1 MGSLMAILLDTN
13 IVIHLIEGEPAM
25 VDRLTNLPSRPCLSV
40 VTLVEIMSGLSRGGA
55 APNLRART
63 EALVSALTV
72 LDFGREQ
79 VACYDRIV
87 IQLGYARNRV
97 LDRMIAAQAIV
108 AGAALV
114 TRNITDFRDIPGLTT
129 ESW

>member
-1 MGSLMAILLDTN
+1 MAAMLDTN

-25 VDRLTNLPSRPCLSV
+25 VDRLANLPDRPCLSV
-40 VTLVEIMSGLSRGGA
+40 VTLVEIMGGLSRGGA

-63 EALVSALTV
+63 EALVSALTI

-79 VACYDRIV
+79 ADCYDGIV
-87 IQLGYARNRV
+87 IQLGYARNKV
-97 LDRMIAAQAIV
+97 FDRMIAAQAII
-108 AGAALV
+108 AGATLV
-114 TRNITDFRDIPGLTT
+114 TRNITDFQDIPGLST

>member
-1 MGSLMAILLDTN
+1 
-13 IVIHLIEGEPAM
+13 
-25 VDRLTNLPSRPCLSV
+25 V
-40 VTLVEIMSGLSRGGA
+40 VTLVEIMGGLSRGGA
-55 APNLRART
+55 APNLRARS

-79 VACYDRIV
+79 VACYDRI
-87 IQLGYARNRV
+87 IMQLGYARTKV

-108 AGAALV
+108 AGATLI
-114 TRNITDFRDIPGLTT
+114 TRNMTDFRDIAGLNT